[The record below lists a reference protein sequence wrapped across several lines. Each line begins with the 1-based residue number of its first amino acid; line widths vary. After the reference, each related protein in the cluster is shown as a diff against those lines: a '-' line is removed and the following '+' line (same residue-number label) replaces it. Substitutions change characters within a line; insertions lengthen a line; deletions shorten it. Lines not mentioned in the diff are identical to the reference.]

1 MPTYKNIT
9 PAKTTGR
16 FSKFDD
22 KMYTKAKWKKLA
34 KLSKQLQPLCYVCTK
49 NGVTTIGDVS
59 DHHLPVRL
67 WPTKAYDMSNLKTM
81 CHSHHNQKSA
91 IERNIFNR
99 AQWMQV
105 FADHELFS
113 DND

>member
-9 PAKTTGR
+9 LAKTTGR

-22 KMYTKAKWKKLA
+22 KMYTKKRWKE
-34 KLSKQLQPLCYVCTK
+34 LSKLHKKINPVCYVCAKLDITK
-49 NGVTTIGDVS
+49 TTDVS

-67 WPTKAYDMSNLKTM
+67 WSGKTHDMSNLKPM